1 MLKPST
7 RCYRPGRFGNVG
19 AASLDSPKS
28 GGILGSCSLPPS
40 GLAWLLCAC
49 SWLLISPMRFANFL
63 NANQPLKE
71 QGLKSV
77 L

>member
-7 RCYRPGRFGNVG
+7 WCYRLGRFGNVG

-28 GGILGSCSLPPS
+28 GRILGSCSLPPS